1 MSENNWDTIKV
12 SDLVTVLTDYVSNGS
27 FASLAENVEYQQS
40 GYARLIRLVDY
51 NKGFVEKDSVWVSE
65 DAYNFLAK
73 SKLFGDEIIIS
84 NVGEYAGKAFI
95 CPNLGYP
102 MSLAPNSIM
111 MKTSGN
117 DRFYYYYFC
126 SPKGYK
132 QIRNIVTKSGQPK
145 FNKTNFRELEVPNP
159 PIEVQDA
166 IVKVLKTIDDKID
179 NNNAICSNLEAM
191 AKLLYDYWFVQFDFP
206 DENGNPYKSSGGK
219 MVWNYELK
227 REIPAGWEVKRFNEV
242 LMFQKGR
249 MPDELLDVEDADHNT
264 QYITINVAN
273 NGIPQYCSSKGM
285 VPCNGQTLMVM
296 DGAASGDVY
305 IGYSGSLG
313 STLAMLP
320 SKRNDVSDPLIYMM
334 LKSNMPIYK
343 RANVGSTVPH
353 ANRSFIE
360 QMKIALPNDA
370 KGFSIEF
377 DKIFLKI
384 VACKKENQ
392 QLASLRDFL
401 LPMLMNGQVKVG
413 A

>member
-1 MSENNWDTIKV
+1 MSNLNLGRDLYLKGRIGWRGLSKDEYLSV
-12 SDLVTVLTDYVSNGS
+12 SDYRIINATALMDGFVDWDNCGYISKERYDESPEIMLQEGDLLISKDGTLGKIGYVKGITKPCTVASGIFVLRNTIPDVLNFDYLYHVLKSHI
-27 FASLAENVEYQQS
+27 F
-40 GYARLIRLVDY
+40 
-51 NKGFVEKDSVWVSE
+51 KGFIARNQALGSTISHLYQSDLENFEMELPSLDDQELIASVL
-65 DAYNFLAK
+65 N
-73 SKLFGDEIIIS
+73 
-84 NVGEYAGKAFI
+84 
-95 CPNLGYP
+95 
-102 MSLAPNSIM
+102 
-111 MKTSGN
+111 
-117 DRFYYYYFC
+117 
-126 SPKGYK
+126 
-132 QIRNIVTKSGQPK
+132 
-145 FNKTNFRELEVPNP
+145 
-159 PIEVQDA
+159 
-166 IVKVLKTIDDKID
+166 TIDAKIA

-206 DENGNPYKSSGGK
+206 DENGKPYKSSGGK
-219 MVWNYELK
+219 MIWNDELK
-227 REIPAGWEVKRFNEV
+227 REIPTGWKVKRFDEV

-249 MPDELLDVEDADHNT
+249 IPDELLDVEDADHNT

-384 VACKKENQ
+384 VACKNENQ

-401 LPMLMNGQVKVG
+401 LPMLMNGQVKVS